1 MQVFTFFCIISS
13 LSLPC
18 RPPLFLRPTEA
29 SSQQHRITQVHN
41 QEPKKMTWFCG
52 NRRKYHSKS
61 KVSSIQYPR
70 DDNDNSDP
78 VNNAKPFAVVLQ
90 DFEASVSDELSVNR
104 GQVVEMLYRD
114 SNWVYVRNFD
124 LRCGYVPLNF
134 CYGMDQIFSGG
145 QHWNANEVQGSTSRA
160 ESPPQTR
167 PRPKSINLGS
177 FIRQSGSQSSVEV
190 HNIEPRVI
198 TPQEPQHQLRQ
209 ANSVVVASP
218 SQQQA
223 PQPPLRSST
232 PVTPGGQSAAAQ
244 RLETPDSTPPMA
256 RSNRRLSSLQ
266 PSMEYVAVD
275 GAESTILEEPR
286 YVERPH
292 NNTIATAEGTAVAM
306 GTAATA
312 SLYNRS
318 RPPRMPVRRSVSM
331 NEGARLSCRSNVV
344 PLVQRTNPIQRS
356 MSYQEAV
363 RSAGQD
369 PYRLTAGH
377 NRTLMHRDA
386 PLNPR
391 LQQGH
396 MTPPQRVSPLNLRRQ
411 QQLQQQQGGH
421 MTRQYNCNGERGQGA
436 SDYDPSD
443 DVFLPEPKKPV
454 GIYRCI
460 QTYRPKYQGELS
472 VKEGELVIL
481 LEFGRGDWAWV
492 LTSMN
497 QEGLMPR
504 HHLVRYNPRL
514 GVGGPGTRATG
525 EGRGGG
531 GGGGGV
537 VRRNSSSDAATQT
550 ELVIEGCVRHVSGA
564 SSASAGPTAYSASS
578 SSSVTTPQTTPPLTL
593 RAKRLRTRTR
603 TRAREVVSRER
614 GEERYVV
621 ASPATQAKE
630 HSPKWFEDVDSLER
644 PPTRTRP
651 TQLDCTVQTTP
662 PIKNRRR
669 PNPISTVATAT
680 PQSIKSADLGNRLAN
695 PTALV
700 TPKPVKSADY
710 TGPASAEFWFNSL
723 SSTASTLS
731 HQAQPTLTA
740 LKDYDPPP
748 NAKNCLKL
756 SKGDVL
762 NAQPHMHYPKGW
774 MWVWHAKQRSFGYV
788 PQSHVGYM
796 YPINK
801 GERSRRN
808 TEEDAV

>member
-1 MQVFTFFCIISS
+1 
-13 LSLPC
+13 
-18 RPPLFLRPTEA
+18 
-29 SSQQHRITQVHN
+29 
-41 QEPKKMTWFCG
+41 MTWFCG
-52 NRRKYHSKS
+52 NRRKHHNKS
-61 KVSSIQYPR
+61 KISNVQYSR
-70 DDNDNSDP
+70 DNDDNIDAI
-78 VNNAKPFAVVLQ
+78 NNAKPFAVVLQ
-90 DFEASVSDELSVNR
+90 NFEASVSDELSVNR
-104 GQVVEMLYRD
+104 GQVVEMLYQD

-124 LRCGYVPLNF
+124 LSCGYIPLNF
-134 CYGMDQIFSGG
+134 CYGMDQIISSG

-177 FIRQSGSQSSVEV
+177 VIRQSGSQSSVEV
-190 HNIEPRVI
+190 HNIEPRVV
-198 TPQEPQHQLRQ
+198 TPQDQQHQQLQQTNSVVSSPSQNQQQLRQ
-209 ANSVVVASP
+209 P
-218 SQQQA
+218 I
-223 PQPPLRSST
+223 RSST
-232 PVTPGGQSAAAQ
+232 PVTPGGQSAAQ

-266 PSMEYVAVD
+266 PSMEHVATD

-292 NNTIATAEGTAVAM
+292 NNTIATAEGTVAM
-306 GTAATA
+306 GTAAM

-318 RPPRMPVRRSVSM
+318 RPPRMPVRRSLSM
-331 NEGARLSCRSNVV
+331 NEGARLSCRSNVM
-344 PLVQRTNPIQRS
+344 PLVQRTDPIQRS
-356 MSYQEAV
+356 ISYQEAV
-363 RSAGQD
+363 LSAGQH
-369 PYRLTAGH
+369 PYGLTAGH
-377 NRTLMHRDA
+377 NRTLMHRDS

-396 MTPPQRVSPLNLRRQ
+396 MTPPQRVSPLNPRRQ
-411 QQLQQQQGGH
+411 QQLQQGGH
-421 MTRQYNCNGERGQGA
+421 MTRQCHCNGEGGQGA
-436 SDYDPSD
+436 LDYDPCD

-460 QTYRPKYQGELS
+460 QTYQPRYQGELS

-525 EGRGGG
+525 EGGEGA
-531 GGGGGV
+531 
-537 VRRNSSSDAATQT
+537 RRKSSSNAATQT

-564 SSASAGPTAYSASS
+564 SSASAGATAYSASS
-578 SSSVTTPQTTPPLTL
+578 SSSVTTPQTTPPLTQ

-603 TRAREVVSRER
+603 TRAKEVVSRER
-614 GEERYVV
+614 GDERCVV

-669 PNPISTVATAT
+669 PTTISTVAMAT
-680 PQSIKSADLGNRLAN
+680 PQSIKSADLDNRSPN
-695 PTALV
+695 PAVLV

-723 SSTASTLS
+723 SSTTTTSTIS
-731 HQAQPTLTA
+731 HHAQPTLTA

-774 MWVWHAKQRSFGYV
+774 MWVWHKTQRSFGYV
-788 PQSHVGYM
+788 PQSHIGYT
-796 YPINK
+796 YPVNK